1 MLVVIISDKPSAP
14 EGPLSVSNLTATS
27 ADLEWKPPTTDGGS
41 PITGYVI
48 ESKTSSRGSWTKVA
62 NVDGSTTKY
71 SPKDLRE
78 GADYLFRV
86 SAINEE
92 GTGSP
97 LETTEPV
104 KPQKKIGKK
113 MTYFCM
119 FFKALNLVKNV
130 CFLVR

>member
-1 MLVVIISDKPSAP
+1 MRISENKMLAVIISDKPSAP

-27 ADLEWKPPTTDGGS
+27 ADLEWKPPTKDGGS
-41 PITGYVI
+41 QITGYVI
-48 ESKTSSRGSWTKVA
+48 ESKPSTRGNWTKVA

-78 GADYLFRV
+78 GTEYLFRV

-97 LETTEPV
+97 LETKELV

-113 MTYFCM
+113 ITYFCM
-119 FFKALNLVKNV
+119 FVIALIW
-130 CFLVR
+130 